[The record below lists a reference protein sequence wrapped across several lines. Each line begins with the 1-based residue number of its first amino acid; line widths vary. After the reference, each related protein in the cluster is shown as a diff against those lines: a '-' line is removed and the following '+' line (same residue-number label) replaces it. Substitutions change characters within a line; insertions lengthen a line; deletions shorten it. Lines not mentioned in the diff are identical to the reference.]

1 MWEYTQKVQ
10 EYYKNP
16 KNVGEIKD
24 ADVIGEAGSIVCG
37 DALKL
42 YLKVDENGII
52 TEAKFQTFGCG
63 SAVASSSALTEMII
77 GKNIEEAA
85 KLKNEDIVEF
95 LGGLPNEKLH
105 CSVMGQEALEDAIAK
120 YNGTPVVKNS
130 HDRVVC
136 QCFGTTEKKLRQVVR
151 EHHITDVCG
160 ATNYCK
166 AGGGCGKC
174 KADVQSVVDDE
185 NRIIK
190 EESTEKKLTKT
201 QMIIK
206 VNNIIEN
213 YISDQLRKDG
223 GDIELIDVDENKVFV
238 KLKGTCQHCPSSSVT
253 IKHFVEKNLKEQ
265 INANIEV
272 IEVD

>member
-1 MWEYTQKVQ
+1 MWDYTQKVQ

-16 KNVGEIKD
+16 KNVGSMDD

-52 TEAKFQTFGCG
+52 TDAKFQTFGCG
-63 SAVASSSALTEMII
+63 SAVASSSALTEMIL
-77 GKNIEEAA
+77 GKSIDEAST
-85 KLKNEDIVEF
+85 LKNEDIVEF

-105 CSVMGQEALEDAIAK
+105 CSVMGQEALEDALSK
-120 YNGTPVVKNS
+120 YKGIPVLKDP

-174 KADVQSVVDDE
+174 KPEVQSIIDNE
-185 NRIIK
+185 NILIK

-213 YISDQLRKDG
+213 YVSDQLRKDG
-223 GDIELIDVDENKVFV
+223 GDIELIDVNENQVFV
-238 KLKGTCQHCPSSSVT
+238 KLKGTCSHCPSSSVT
-253 IKHFVEKNLKEQ
+253 LKNFVEKALKEQ
-265 INANIEV
+265 INENIEV
-272 IEVD
+272 IEAE